1 MATTITVTTDEATA
15 PVTVLPMT
23 RKAARA
29 VAPVKVTKATKRL
42 SAAMKA
48 ADAPAKATKP
58 TKPAKDTKPAPATE
72 APKAKPAKAGTT
84 FTTVDLAKEQ
94 GVNAK
99 TLRARIRRNIEK
111 WEPLFA
117 GERHTFADNATTRK
131 AIAALLA
138 TAS

>member
-1 MATTITVTTDEATA
+1 MATPITVTTDEATA

-29 VAPVKVTKATKRL
+29 VAPVKVSKSTKRL
-42 SAAMKA
+42 AAAMKPA
-48 ADAPAKATKP
+48 EAPAKATKAKA
-58 TKPAKDTKPAPATE
+58 TKAAVIPAPE
-72 APKAKPAKAGTT
+72 APKAKPAKAGAT

-99 TLRARIRRNIEK
+99 TLRARIRRNIDK

-138 TAS
+138 TAN